1 MKSPGFLALFLCFAA
16 SLPAQEGEEAPPPVP
31 APSVQDAGSA
41 PSEAPPAL
49 LPENPPAAEAAP
61 PASDSAPAPAEPSPE
76 PSMPAETPP
85 ASEAAPGAGGEA
97 EAADNPA
104 LKLARSLNYQ
114 SGDITVGAG
123 LVSLK
128 LPETLRYLDP
138 KDTQTMLVDLW
149 GNPDGSETL
158 GAILPA
164 GTTPLDPE
172 SWAVILTYEEDGH
185 VSDKDADEIDYEALL
200 KDMQKATRE
209 ANQAREKDGFPTLEL
224 VGWAAP
230 PRYDREARQLY
241 WAKELK
247 FSDSEDNTLNYNLR
261 LLGRRG
267 VLNLNVVAGMK
278 QLSRIEAAIPGLLQ
292 TASFTEGNRY
302 ADFNPASD
310 KLAEYGLAA
319 LVTGGLLAAGKGGL
333 FKMLLAGLF
342 AFKKVILIG
351 IIACGTLA
359 AKLFRKS
366 NSKPA

>member
-1 MKSPGFLALFLCFAA
+1 MKFPL
-16 SLPAQEGEEAPPPVP
+16 
-31 APSVQDAGSA
+31 
-41 PSEAPPAL
+41 PAL
-49 LPENPPAAEAAP
+49 LLLLPLQPLAAQEAMPAEAPAAEPASGPPPAEAAP
-61 PASDSAPAPAEPSPE
+61 SASPETPPSAEASPDSAPAAAAPAPAAPEIPAPAE
-76 PSMPAETPP
+76 AVP
-85 ASEAAPGAGGEA
+85 ASDAAGNAEA
-97 EAADNPA
+97 EDNPA

-114 SGDITVGAG
+114 SGDISVKGG

-138 KDTQTMLVDLW
+138 KDTQTMLVELW
-149 GNPDGSETL
+149 GNPDGSDTL

-164 GTTPLDPE
+164 NTTPLDPE

-185 VSDKDADEIDYEALL
+185 VSDKDADKIDYDDLL
-200 KDMQKATRE
+200 KDMQKATQK
-209 ANQAREKDGFPTLEL
+209 ANKAREKDGFSTLEL
-224 VGWAAP
+224 VGWAVP
-230 PRYDREARQLY
+230 PRYDREAHQLY

-333 FKMLLAGLF
+333 FKILLAGLL
-342 AFKKVILIG
+342 AFKKVIVVAVVAGGSLV
-351 IIACGTLA
+351 
-359 AKLFRKS
+359 AKLFKRSKS
-366 NSKPA
+366 NSA